1 MSHTERSISPIGSL
15 KLDVP
20 SASTVSTLKELNA
33 RRSSVKGR
41 ITKYKNL
48 FNKISET
55 QPTLQVDLCML
66 NQRYESLREM
76 FSKFDELQTQIEIMN
91 TANLEAELDI
101 RDDIETDFS
110 SLIAKT
116 QLFLEANQTQRED
129 FRPANSEI
137 CSNCSNPSQ
146 HISGFKLPTIKIAN
160 FDGTYFKWLEFRDTF
175 TSLIHSNNRIE
186 SVHKFHYLNSYLEG
200 EAAHVISNLEVSSAN
215 YDEAWK
221 LLCERYNNEKQLIS
235 NHLNS
240 LCNLQPVSRDSSKD
254 LKFLIDHISK
264 NLRALNTL
272 GEPTASWDTLVI
284 HLVTSKLD
292 SSTNFKWEEHRSNF
306 KRSPSLKDFF
316 CFLKARANILES
328 IQLNRTERAS
338 INKRPLNSFDLSKGQ
353 RPQTRSFV
361 ISAGQSSSSSTS
373 ICVLCGGDHRLYDC
387 ATFLAKSIAD
397 RTAEVVRLR
406 LCFNC
411 LRKGHSVQQCRLGP
425 CYICKLFHN
434 TLLHRDNSQAANI
447 SNVQAQSSTTEA
459 GSEGE
464 QATCNSAVSM
474 SVGSKSNVLL
484 STAMVEIYN
493 PNTRHHVTARA
504 LLDSGSQS
512 SIITENLKLKLQ
524 LSSLPTKLNIIGIGN
539 QNTCLKSLNRCNIM
553 LASKCNDYNIETS
566 CLVLPQITTN
576 LPNKTVDIS
585 EIQLPS
591 HLKLADPKFNYSA
604 PIDLLI
610 GADIFWT
617 LIEPRQISLGTNK
630 PVMHKSK
637 LGWILS
643 GPISTSQNNHKNSI
657 HCNYAFIQ
665 SRESRVSNRSLN
677 EQLAKF
683 WEIEQVP
690 QYDSLKT
697 EEEIECENHYVAN
710 TYRNDEG
717 RFCVRLPLVSEPTCL
732 GDSFTLARNQ
742 FLSLERRLSKN
753 SDLKNL
759 YSQFI
764 HEYSVLGHLSES
776 EILIPR
782 QSYFIPHHAVLKP
795 SSEST
800 KLRVVFNGSART
812 TSGFSINDL
821 LMVGPNIQDK
831 LFNILLRFRQYTYVI
846 SADIEKMYRQVQIQ
860 NNDRDL
866 QMILWRDTSTEA
878 LRSLRLNTV
887 TYGLSSSSF
896 LSTRCLWQLGEDSCE
911 PKIKN
916 IIQNDFLV
924 DDMLTGSDSE
934 TELHY
939 IKKTVESTLAAGCF
953 NLRKY
958 RSNIP
963 SLLIEPQSVQREL
976 IISSS
981 SHTLGIGWNPNE
993 DYISFPSNY
1002 KITKNIPTKRSILSD
1017 SCKVFD
1023 PLGLLSLFT
1032 IKPKIILQRLWLTK
1046 IDWDEPVPADIS
1058 RAWQSF
1064 LCSVSEIQH
1073 LRIPRHV
1080 LCPESINTELHC
1092 FCDASQSAYAACIYL
1107 RSHDAQGNVRVRLLC
1122 SKARVA
1128 SVNPMTIPR
1137 LELCACVLG
1146 AQLVSAVCRA
1156 LRCAISHKIF
1166 WTDSSIVLTWLSMR
1180 CDRLKTFVANRV
1192 GTILE
1197 STDISEWRHVPT
1209 SCNPADL
1216 ASRGLDV
1223 SAPPQMDLW
1232 WNGPKFLKESKNEWP
1247 ALFNHRHPTD
1257 DLPEIKINL
1266 VNTSKNMIQT
1276 LIHFDRYS
1284 NLRILQRACA
1294 YILRFVLN
1302 CRNKPNKKNGILQP
1316 DELINSFE
1324 TLVRLAQKDSFSTE
1338 LATIDN
1344 KGVLSPNNPL
1354 ISLSPFID
1362 DKGILRVGGR
1372 LNYSCQIYDKR
1383 HPMLLHAKHKL
1394 TKLLFQ
1400 QEHLRLLH
1408 AAPQLLLSTVR
1419 EFVWPIAGR
1428 DLARATVRQC
1438 IVCRRASAKMLA
1450 PMMGALPSQRVDP
1463 DFPFISAGIDF
1474 CGPFLITD
1482 RKGRGCKISKCY
1494 MCVFVCL
1501 RYKCLHLEAVSD
1513 LTKEAFILSLRR
1525 FISRRGKPK
1534 EIFCDNGRNFVSAS
1548 KEITE
1553 FVNSHADGV
1562 GGFLSSEGIDFKFQP
1577 AYAPHFGGLWEASVK
1592 SAKFH
1597 LKRILDNT
1605 HCTFEELATLF
1616 NQIEAILNSRPLCP
1630 LSSSPDDLAPLTPGH
1645 FLIGRPLTSL
1655 PSPNYMQL
1663 STSRLNRYQHLEQ
1676 IRQHFW
1682 NRWQLEYLNELQQ
1695 RHKWRVPARSI
1706 QNGDLVLLKDENI
1719 PPMQW
1724 RTGRVINLFPGKDNI
1739 VRVAEIKTST
1749 GVYRRGLRYLC
1760 PLLDTAEDS
1769 SLEANASKAPEDV
1782 KDL

>member
-33 RRSSVKGR
+33 RRSSVRGR
-41 ITKYKNL
+41 ITKYKNF

-175 TSLIHSNNRIE
+175 TSLIHSNNKIE

-215 YDEAWK
+215 YDEAWQ

-316 CFLKARANILES
+316 CFLKARADILES

-397 RTAEVVRLR
+397 RTAEV
-406 LCFNC
+406 
-411 LRKGHSVQQCRLGP
+411 
-425 CYICKLFHN
+425 
-434 TLLHRDNSQAANI
+434 
-447 SNVQAQSSTTEA
+447 
-459 GSEGE
+459 
-464 QATCNSAVSM
+464 
-474 SVGSKSNVLL
+474 
-484 STAMVEIYN
+484 
-493 PNTRHHVTARA
+493 
-504 LLDSGSQS
+504 
-512 SIITENLKLKLQ
+512 
-524 LSSLPTKLNIIGIGN
+524 
-539 QNTCLKSLNRCNIM
+539 
-553 LASKCNDYNIETS
+553 
-566 CLVLPQITTN
+566 
-576 LPNKTVDIS
+576 
-585 EIQLPS
+585 
-591 HLKLADPKFNYSA
+591 
-604 PIDLLI
+604 
-610 GADIFWT
+610 
-617 LIEPRQISLGTNK
+617 
-630 PVMHKSK
+630 
-637 LGWILS
+637 
-643 GPISTSQNNHKNSI
+643 
-657 HCNYAFIQ
+657 
-665 SRESRVSNRSLN
+665 
-677 EQLAKF
+677 
-683 WEIEQVP
+683 
-690 QYDSLKT
+690 
-697 EEEIECENHYVAN
+697 
-710 TYRNDEG
+710 
-717 RFCVRLPLVSEPTCL
+717 
-732 GDSFTLARNQ
+732 
-742 FLSLERRLSKN
+742 
-753 SDLKNL
+753 
-759 YSQFI
+759 
-764 HEYSVLGHLSES
+764 
-776 EILIPR
+776 
-782 QSYFIPHHAVLKP
+782 
-795 SSEST
+795 
-800 KLRVVFNGSART
+800 
-812 TSGFSINDL
+812 
-821 LMVGPNIQDK
+821 
-831 LFNILLRFRQYTYVI
+831 
-846 SADIEKMYRQVQIQ
+846 
-860 NNDRDL
+860 
-866 QMILWRDTSTEA
+866 
-878 LRSLRLNTV
+878 
-887 TYGLSSSSF
+887 
-896 LSTRCLWQLGEDSCE
+896 
-911 PKIKN
+911 
-916 IIQNDFLV
+916 
-924 DDMLTGSDSE
+924 
-934 TELHY
+934 
-939 IKKTVESTLAAGCF
+939 
-953 NLRKY
+953 
-958 RSNIP
+958 
-963 SLLIEPQSVQREL
+963 
-976 IISSS
+976 
-981 SHTLGIGWNPNE
+981 
-993 DYISFPSNY
+993 
-1002 KITKNIPTKRSILSD
+1002 
-1017 SCKVFD
+1017 
-1023 PLGLLSLFT
+1023 
-1032 IKPKIILQRLWLTK
+1032 
-1046 IDWDEPVPADIS
+1046 
-1058 RAWQSF
+1058 
-1064 LCSVSEIQH
+1064 
-1073 LRIPRHV
+1073 
-1080 LCPESINTELHC
+1080 
-1092 FCDASQSAYAACIYL
+1092 
-1107 RSHDAQGNVRVRLLC
+1107 
-1122 SKARVA
+1122 
-1128 SVNPMTIPR
+1128 
-1137 LELCACVLG
+1137 
-1146 AQLVSAVCRA
+1146 
-1156 LRCAISHKIF
+1156 
-1166 WTDSSIVLTWLSMR
+1166 
-1180 CDRLKTFVANRV
+1180 
-1192 GTILE
+1192 
-1197 STDISEWRHVPT
+1197 
-1209 SCNPADL
+1209 
-1216 ASRGLDV
+1216 
-1223 SAPPQMDLW
+1223 
-1232 WNGPKFLKESKNEWP
+1232 
-1247 ALFNHRHPTD
+1247 
-1257 DLPEIKINL
+1257 
-1266 VNTSKNMIQT
+1266 
-1276 LIHFDRYS
+1276 
-1284 NLRILQRACA
+1284 
-1294 YILRFVLN
+1294 
-1302 CRNKPNKKNGILQP
+1302 
-1316 DELINSFE
+1316 
-1324 TLVRLAQKDSFSTE
+1324 
-1338 LATIDN
+1338 
-1344 KGVLSPNNPL
+1344 
-1354 ISLSPFID
+1354 
-1362 DKGILRVGGR
+1362 
-1372 LNYSCQIYDKR
+1372 
-1383 HPMLLHAKHKL
+1383 
-1394 TKLLFQ
+1394 

-1408 AAPQLLLSTVR
+1408 AGPQLLLSTVR

-1553 FVNSHADGV
+1553 SVNSHADGV

-1663 STSRLNRYQHLEQ
+1663 STSRLSRYQHLEQ